1 MVELFS
7 SLGSWM
13 PASRRLRNLVMV
25 QSTKLEMGRAM
36 TRDPV
41 KSRRKVK
48 ISPSLILESV
58 KMIRSRAA
66 QSGAKDTE
74 DGAGGRETLRQQE
87 APVSGTRSKLDTR
100 VLRSGCGA
108 DTAALRTRSTDPVV
122 ATTTTSDDNR

>member
-1 MVELFS
+1 ML
-7 SLGSWM
+7 
-13 PASRRLRNLVMV
+13 ASRRLRNLVMV

-58 KMIRSRAA
+58 KMVRSRAA
-66 QSGAKDTE
+66 RRGAKDTE
-74 DGAGGRETLRQQE
+74 DRAGGQETLRQQE

-100 VLRSGCGA
+100 VLRSGRGA

-122 ATTTTSDDNR
+122 VTTNTR